1 MMIWIPILII
11 NVVADSIRIF
21 IDNYVSD
28 YYFKGQHSVAQKTFY
43 GWTDLL
49 FGILIGALFGAD
61 FSTATISTIILLF
74 LSGFIAS
81 FGGIPYQRALEIEDS
96 TSIGIFIQF
105 APILYLILGWFFLCQ
120 AFSPLQ
126 LVAFAFILSAPLVI
140 IFAARKK
147 SRHLKI
153 KAVLYAL
160 LYVVFYVTST
170 FIFVKEGT
178 NGISLVSAM
187 SLVLA
192 GKGIGSLAIIYTR
205 PKLRKRFYHVA
216 THSKNK
222 VLKPMII
229 NAFIGVIAHIFYR
242 LALSL
247 APSAALASA
256 ISDTSEPIFIFFM
269 GILLTLIWPKF
280 GRESLTKKAVL
291 AHLGA
296 TVLVVIG
303 VVLMQIQI

>member
-1 MMIWIPILII
+1 MTWIPILII

-28 YYFKGQHSVAQKTFY
+28 YYFKGIHSVAQKTFY
-43 GWTDLL
+43 GWSDIF
-49 FGILIGALFGAD
+49 FGILIGALFGAN
-61 FSTATISTIILLF
+61 FSTAAISTIVLLLF
-74 LSGFIAS
+74 SGFLAGI
-81 FGGIPYQRALEIEDS
+81 GGIPYYRALELEDS

-105 APILYLILGWFFLCQ
+105 APILYLILGWFFLGQ

-126 LVAFAFILSAPLVI
+126 LVAFAFILSAPLI
-140 IFAARKK
+140 IVYTARKK

-153 KAVLYAL
+153 KAVFYAL
-160 LYVVFYVTST
+160 LYVLFYVTST
-170 FIFVKEGT
+170 FIFIKEGS
-178 NGISLVSAM
+178 NNIDLFGALSLVM
-187 SLVLA
+187 I
-192 GKGIGSLAIIYTR
+192 GKGFGSLTIIYTR

-216 THSKNK
+216 TKSKNK
-222 VLKPMII
+222 VLRPMFV
-229 NAFIGVIAHIFYR
+229 NSFIGVIANVFYR

-280 GRESLTKKAVL
+280 GRESLNKKAIL

-303 VVLMQIQI
+303 VVLMQI

>member
-1 MMIWIPILII
+1 MTWIPILII
-11 NVVADSIRIF
+11 NVIADSIRIF

-28 YYFKGQHSVAQKTFY
+28 FYFKGKQSVAQKTFY

-49 FGILIGALFGAD
+49 FGIIIGAFFSAD
-61 FSTATISTIILLF
+61 FNTATVSTIILL
-74 LSGFIAS
+74 LVSGVLAS
-81 FGGIPYQRALEIEDS
+81 LGGIPYQRALEIEDS

-105 APILYLILGWFFLCQ
+105 APILYLILGWFFLNQ

-140 IFAARKK
+140 VFAARKK

-153 KAVLYAL
+153 KAILYAL
-160 LYVVFYVTST
+160 LYVIFYVSST
-170 FIFVKEGT
+170 FIFVKEGA
-178 NGISLVSAM
+178 NGINLIGAISLV
-187 SLVLA
+187 LI
-192 GKGIGSLAIIYTR
+192 GKGIGSLVIIYTR
-205 PKLRKRFYHVA
+205 PKLRERFYHVA
-216 THSKNK
+216 IHSKNK
-222 VLKPMII
+222 VLKPMFI
-229 NAFIGVIAHIFYR
+229 NAFIGVIANVFYR
-242 LALSL
+242 LALYL

-280 GRESLTKKAVL
+280 GRESLNKKAIL